1 MNIYHKI
8 LFGWMGYREEVTEPF
23 PKKYIIALAPHTSNM
38 DFIIGMLY
46 CHAKGF
52 TCNFLMKKEWFVF
65 PLKYLFKAMGGIPVD
80 RSRHSSLTEQ
90 LAVEISKHRIFR
102 MALTPEGTRKPVK
115 EWKKGFY
122 YMAKGA
128 GVPLQLAFIDGER
141 KTAGIALTL
150 NLSDNEADDLGKIK
164 KFYST
169 VSPLKKGNFCL
180 PENF

>member
-1 MNIYHKI
+1 MV
-8 LFGWMGYREEVTEPF
+8 LRMAGWHVEMTTERL
-23 PKKYIIALAPHTSNM
+23 PKCVICIAPHTSNW
-38 DFIIGMLY
+38 DFIIGHLVYMAIY
-46 CHAKGF
+46 KDQRPH
-52 TCNFLMKKEWFVF
+52 FLMKREWFVF

-90 LAVEISKHRIFR
+90 LAVEISKHKIFR

-164 KFYST
+164 KFYSA

>member
-1 MNIYHKI
+1 MLYDVM
-8 LFGWMGYREEVTEPF
+8 GWKSIITEEHPQ
-23 PKKYIIALAPHTSNM
+23 KYIICLAPHTSNW
-38 DFIIGMLY
+38 DFIIGHLVYMAIY
-46 CHAKGF
+46 KDQRPH
-52 TCNFLMKKEWFVF
+52 FLMKKEWFVF

-90 LAVEISKHRIFR
+90 LAIEISKHRIFR

-150 NLSDNEADDLGKIK
+150 NLSGNEVDDLGKIK

>member
-1 MNIYHKI
+1 MTDA
-8 LFGWMGYREEVTEPF
+8 MAET
-23 PKKYIIALAPHTSNM
+23 
-38 DFIIGMLY
+38 
-46 CHAKGF
+46 AKQ
-52 TCNFLMKKEWFVF
+52 
-65 PLKYLFKAMGGIPVD
+65 A
-80 RSRHSSLTEQ
+80 
-90 LAVEISKHRIFR
+90 SKFHLCI
-102 MALTPEGTRKPVK
+102 TPEGTRSRVE

-150 NLSDNEADDLGKIK
+150 NLSGNEADDLGKIK